1 MQLRTRPL
9 LAFATAASIGP
20 PAARLAPRR
29 TGRETNLLSRRLV
42 GLTRAL
48 LAMPLRGALERATF
62 APRPPHLLPLLLS
75 RLGRPCGAILGAGLQ
90 LSRRRDA
97 GRWCGIGERRGGD
110 RRSTTIARA
119 L

>member
-1 MQLRTRPL
+1 MHLRTRPL

-20 PAARLAPRR
+20 PAARFAPRR
-29 TGRETNLLSRRLV
+29 TGLEANLLSRGLV
-42 GLTRAL
+42 GLPRAL
-48 LAMPLRGALERATF
+48 LAMPLRGALERATL

-75 RLGRPCGAILGAGLQ
+75 RLGRPCGAILGVGLR

-97 GRWCGIGERRGGD
+97 GRRCGIGERRRGD
-110 RRSTTIARA
+110 RRSTTLARA